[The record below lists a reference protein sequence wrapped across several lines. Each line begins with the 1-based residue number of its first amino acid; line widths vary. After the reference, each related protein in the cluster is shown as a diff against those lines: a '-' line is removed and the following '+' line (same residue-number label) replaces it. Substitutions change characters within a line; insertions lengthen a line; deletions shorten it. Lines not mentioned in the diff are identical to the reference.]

1 MIMKQFSYRGRD
13 KEGRLKIGERV
24 SESAEELGASLIK
37 EGITPV
43 SIEPLRTGNTFWE
56 NLSDRLLGEQAKLEE
71 LSIFARQMQLLHKA
85 GVPIVASLHQLA
97 ANTRSRQ
104 LSIALDGV
112 ADNLQKGSSM
122 ASAMRLY
129 PNTFSPLIV
138 NIVDIGETTG
148 HLSESFGYLYEYL
161 EFESSSIKQIKT
173 AFRYP
178 TFVVISIL
186 AAIAILNIFVVP
198 TFAKFYSGLDVALP
212 WQTRFIINF
221 SNIVVHYG
229 YLILIGL
236 VLLFVWIYRYIHTPT
251 GKYKWDTLQ
260 LNIPVFGKLLKRII
274 VIRFCQSL
282 GIVLKSGIAVNQGLA
297 LVSNTITN
305 AYINRQI
312 LDMQTAIERGVS
324 FTNAI
329 GKMDIFTP
337 LEVQILAV
345 GEKNGELSP
354 ALDFISNFH
363 NHEIQYDLKRL
374 SDMIGPIMLA
384 AVAGLVLIIALGV
397 YLPIWNMV
405 NLKH

>member
-1 MIMKQFSYRGRD
+1 MTMQQYAYRGRD
-13 KEGRLKIGERV
+13 KEGRLKIGERI
-24 SESAEELGASLIK
+24 SESPDELSATLIK
-37 EGITPV
+37 EGITPI
-43 SIEPLRTGNTFWE
+43 SIELMKSSGGLWE
-56 NLSDRLLGEQAKLEE
+56 KISDRLLGEQAKLEE
-71 LSIFARQMQLLHKA
+71 LSIFSRQMQLLHKA
-85 GVPIVASLHQLA
+85 GVPIVSSLHQLA
-97 ANTRSRQ
+97 ANTRSKR

-112 ADNLQKGSSM
+112 ADNLQKGASM

-129 PNTFSPLIV
+129 PETFSPLMI

-161 EFESSSIKQIKT
+161 EFESSSTKQIKT

-178 TFVVISIL
+178 MFVVISIV

-198 TFAKFYSGLDVALP
+198 TFSKFYSGLDVALP
-212 WQTRFIINF
+212 WQTRFIIGL
-221 SNIVVHYG
+221 SNIIVHYG
-229 YLILIGL
+229 YLILAGIIL
-236 VLLFVWIYRYIHTPT
+236 CAVLIYRYVHTPS
-251 GKYKWDTLQ
+251 GQYKWDNLQ
-260 LNIPVFGKLLKRII
+260 LRIPIFGKLLKRII
-274 VIRFCQSL
+274 VIRFCQAL

-312 LDMQTAIERGVS
+312 IDMQTAVERGVS

-329 GKMDIFTP
+329 SKMELFTP

-345 GEKNGELSP
+345 GEKNGELTP

-397 YLPIWNMV
+397 YLPIWNMI
-405 NLKH
+405 NLKQ